1 VLLVK
6 DGTISVGEFETVMRG
21 LGQHLTKEQ
30 LAEMIAEARCLAC
43 LSSSTLP
50 LSLIFY
56 ID

>member
-1 VLLVK
+1 VK